1 MKGLI
6 HVYMGEGKGKTTAT
20 VGLAIRAAGRGKKVV
35 YLQFLKGPESGEIN
49 IMNKIDNIC
58 FIGNKEKFDFVW
70 KLSKEEKQSLTDI
83 QNANFALALEKVEKE
98 QIDMLVIDEL
108 FSACNTNTIDVDKV
122 KAFILNKPEQLE
134 VVMSGHEPEPF
145 FIELADYVTNMEKI
159 KHPYDIGIAA
169 RIGIEM

>member
-6 HVYMGEGKGKTTAT
+6 HVYMGDGKGKTTAT
-20 VGLAIRAAGRGKKVV
+20 VGLAIRAAGRGKKVI
-35 YLQFLKGPESGEIN
+35 YLQFLKGPEAGEIN
-49 IMNKIDNIC
+49 IMNKIDNIY

-70 KLSKEEKQSLTDI
+70 KLSKEEKQSLTDV
-83 QNANFALALEKVEKE
+83 QNANFSLALEKIEKE

-122 KAFILNKPEQLE
+122 KAFILNKPEHLE
-134 VVMSGHEPEPF
+134 VVMSGHEPDSF

-159 KHPYDIGIAA
+159 KHPYDVGIAA

>member
-1 MKGLI
+1 MKSLEKTRNN
-6 HVYMGEGKGKTTAT
+6 EGTYPCIYGRRKGQDNSYSRSCHK
-20 VGLAIRAAGRGKKVV
+20 GSRPWKKVV

-122 KAFILNKPEQLE
+122 KEFILNKPEQLE
-134 VVMSGHEPEPF
+134 VVMSGHGPEPF
-145 FIELADYVTNMEKI
+145 FIELADYVTNMEKSSTHMI
-159 KHPYDIGIAA
+159 
-169 RIGIEM
+169 